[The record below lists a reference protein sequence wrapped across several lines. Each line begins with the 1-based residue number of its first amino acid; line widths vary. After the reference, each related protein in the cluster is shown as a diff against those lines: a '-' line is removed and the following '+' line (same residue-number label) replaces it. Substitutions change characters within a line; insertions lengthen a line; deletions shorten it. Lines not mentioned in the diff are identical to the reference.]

1 MFSNVVLLT
10 AIQPSNLTFCHTE
23 NIVRASTGTILVTL
37 MTLQQIQESIKQLS
51 FAERMTLLGYLTRSL
66 EKDFALQTQNTNKST
81 RRMAAQEM
89 KGFLKQP
96 GKSALTD
103 ESIDAMKEAYLTE
116 KYMQ

>member
-1 MFSNVVLLT
+1 
-10 AIQPSNLTFCHTE
+10 
-23 NIVRASTGTILVTL
+23 
-37 MTLQQIQESIKQLS
+37 
-51 FAERMTLLGYLTRSL
+51 
-66 EKDFALQTQNTNKST
+66 
-81 RRMAAQEM
+81 MAAQEM